1 MHASADP
8 ILTSWFTKYS
18 TTYARVQVTNGAVA
32 SATWPSTGI
41 LNNNN
46 GSASQSNPA
55 YSDVQSISY
64 TSTNLY
70 ITASGVASY
79 TMGPW
84 YGNSSKTQI
93 WGFWP
98 LSQNYTV
105 RITRSPV
112 YPSNKITHGGGMI
125 GMMVNGVAIYDLG
138 DAFAFVQTSNTPF
151 VTGSDVMGATS
162 ATNPWWRDAISVE
175 VVTFDPGYAHQP
187 GLNGQYH
194 YHAEPKALR
203 YQLGDNML
211 VSTNTLN
218 GAVTYSENLAITNPV
233 HSPILGWAFD
243 GCPIYGP
250 YGYSVSTNASSPVTR
265 MRTGFVLRNGT
276 NNTVN
281 LNVTG
286 RKTLPKWAAAAEGIA
301 NPSGVNPVSLPTNGY
316 GPATT
321 YTTGS
326 GANLTTYSLGRYVAD
341 NDYLGDLTNSST
353 GTNYKQGI
361 DFDLDQYN
369 GRTCVT
375 PDYPNGIYA
384 YFVSIDTNGSPA
396 FPYMLSKQYYGS
408 LNGGSG
414 SAIPTNAVAFFN
426 GGPSTVENLKAIGV
440 NRTNGNVTLTW
451 SSVEGGAYSVQVS
464 TNLSS
469 SNFWGNLTTN
479 ALATTNAI
487 QTSLIEI
494 GAAKSYAHRFY
505 RIIRTSLAAYSK

>member
-1 MHASADP
+1 
-8 ILTSWFTKYS
+8 
-18 TTYARVQVTNGAVA
+18 VTNGAVA

-112 YPSNKITHGGGMI
+112 YPSNKNTHGGGMI

-276 NNTVN
+276 
-281 LNVTG
+281 
-286 RKTLPKWAAAAEGIA
+286 R
-301 NPSGVNPVSLPTNGY
+301 
-316 GPATT
+316 
-321 YTTGS
+321 
-326 GANLTTYSLGRYVAD
+326 
-341 NDYLGDLTNSST
+341 
-353 GTNYKQGI
+353 
-361 DFDLDQYN
+361 
-369 GRTCVT
+369 
-375 PDYPNGIYA
+375 
-384 YFVSIDTNGSPA
+384 A
-396 FPYMLSKQYYGS
+396 F
-408 LNGGSG
+408 
-414 SAIPTNAVAFFN
+414 
-426 GGPSTVENLKAIGV
+426 
-440 NRTNGNVTLTW
+440 
-451 SSVEGGAYSVQVS
+451 
-464 TNLSS
+464 
-469 SNFWGNLTTN
+469 
-479 ALATTNAI
+479 
-487 QTSLIEI
+487 LI
-494 GAAKSYAHRFY
+494 
-505 RIIRTSLAAYSK
+505 